1 MGASFCH
8 VSKIR
13 PEDRGMPCVTSGT
26 QKWNGAIPSFI
37 ARAIVMS
44 MEAIGLNSFITVH
57 WPENIRL
64 MMTAIIS
71 SIEAV
76 D

>member
-13 PEDRGMPCVTSGT
+13 PEDRGIPCVTSGT
-26 QKWNGAIPSFI
+26 QKWNGAIPNFI

-44 MEAIGLNSFITVH
+44 MEAVGLNSFIMVH
-57 WPENIRL
+57 WPENIKL
-64 MMTAIIS
+64 MMIAIIS
-71 SIEAV
+71 NIEAV